1 MENASKMP
9 VMKIIHTIIGLVI
22 MFSGHFLPNF
32 SLVVPPDAKLAPMNL
47 PAVDDGVLLSVT
59 QTASSTCGPSWIP
72 YGPAFSASWPSSSA
86 AMLLQ
91 ERYLPCSLA
100 TPWLS

>member
-47 PAVDDGVLLSVT
+47 PAVD
-59 QTASSTCGPSWIP
+59 A
-72 YGPAFSASWPSSSA
+72 AFF
-86 AMLLQ
+86 
-91 ERYLPCSLA
+91 
-100 TPWLS
+100 